1 MISNLGNFVC
11 LFVVR
16 MLVWKLYVAP
26 LYISYIYK
34 ENLDAVHISSDF
46 LHEFLP
52 LRILHVELR
61 PNIPNLQ
68 IGTLCV

>member
-1 MISNLGNFVC
+1 MFIGSKYAGVEAICSTLC
-11 LFVVR
+11 I
-16 MLVWKLYVAP
+16 YV
-26 LYISYIYK
+26 IFYK

-46 LHEFLP
+46 LYEFLP